1 MVTQMAKAV
10 IPMLILA
17 LLLAACRAHESAPA
31 ATKPPLWVKTQ
42 AVEAS
47 PAVTLDTYSGIVKAH
62 KESRLSSEVQA
73 RILER
78 RAVAGSRVREG
89 DILFLLDT
97 RDLDQAVNAARA
109 NVAAAEAE
117 RDIASA
123 DLRRWEQ
130 LMTKNATSAQ
140 SFDQAQRTHRASVAH
155 MEAANA
161 QLKLATRQLD
171 HAVIRS
177 PFDGLITAVHAEVGQ
192 VALLGEALASVA
204 DHLPREVEV
213 HLPDFVTAPQTAVVY
228 ASKKASVTVT
238 LAEVGGALEA
248 GSNTWRARYRLPPG
262 NALALG
268 NLVRLQLVTQ
278 EIPQPVFRVPIA
290 AIDERGEGPRVW
302 RIDAGRAQPAPVT
315 LVSVAGEAAIVGGDL
330 YPDTRVIAM
339 GTHLLSP
346 GIAVQELAP

>member
-1 MVTQMAKAV
+1 MAKAV
-10 IPMLILA
+10 IHLLVLA
-17 LLLAACRAHESAPA
+17 LLLAACRAQESAPA

-47 PAVTLDTYSGIVKAH
+47 PAFTLDTYSGIVKAH

-78 RAVAGSRVREG
+78 RTVPGSLVREG

-97 RDLDQAVNAARA
+97 RDLDQVVNAARA
-109 NVAAAEAE
+109 GMAAAEAE

-130 LMTKNATSAQ
+130 LMTKNAASAQ
-140 SFDQAQRTHRASVAH
+140 SFDQAQRTHRASTAH

-161 QLKLATRQLD
+161 QLKLAARRLD
-171 HAVIRS
+171 HAVIRA

-192 VALLGEALASVA
+192 VALRGEALASVA
-204 DHLPREVEV
+204 DQLPREIEV
-213 HLPDFVTAPQTAVVY
+213 HLPDFVTAPKTAVAY
-228 ASKKASVTVT
+228 ANKKAPVTVA
-238 LAEVGGALEA
+238 LAEVSGALEA
-248 GSNTWRARYRLPPG
+248 GSNTWRARYRLPPE

-268 NLVRLQLVTQ
+268 SVVRLQLVMQ

-290 AIDERGEGPRVW
+290 AIDERGAGPSVW
-302 RIDAGRAQPAPVT
+302 RIDAGRAQPASVT
-315 LVSVAGEAAIVGGDL
+315 LVSLAGEAAIISGDL
-330 YPDTRVIAM
+330 APDTRVIAV
-339 GTHLLSP
+339 GTHLLSS